1 MSDQAKGVPLLDL
14 RRIDESLA
22 NQMREAFD
30 RVRRELTERFGG
42 VTAFVGRNGQG
53 KTNLVEA
60 VDYIA
65 RLSSHRVSSDAP
77 LVRHGADQAVVAQQ
91 QNH

>member
-1 MSDQAKGVPLLDL
+1 MHV
-14 RRIDESLA
+14 
-22 NQMREAFD
+22 
-30 RVRRELTERFGG
+30 VHLTLHDFRSYATAEVALGPG

-65 RLSSHRVSSDAP
+65 RLSSHRVSYDAP
-77 LVRHGADQAVVAQQ
+77 LVRAGNDQAVIHPALVRDDR
-91 QNH
+91 